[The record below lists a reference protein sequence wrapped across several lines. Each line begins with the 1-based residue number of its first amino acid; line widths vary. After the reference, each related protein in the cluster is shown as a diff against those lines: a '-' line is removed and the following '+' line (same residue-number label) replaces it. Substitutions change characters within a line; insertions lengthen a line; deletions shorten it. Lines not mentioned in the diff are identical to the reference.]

1 MKYLIL
7 EIIQEACEGKVMVD
21 NQDWPYSFNTIINDK
36 RRYINKNNNITLHIR
51 DIEEFKEKIKEYI
64 NLELDCK
71 RSTMK
76 IYNGNVSDKIKWYIV
91 NLFANMT
98 TEDFLNPIAF
108 IDKYMAFLKDKT
120 FDYLDEGIT
129 VKLPKVKDS
138 ELEIKREQ
146 NNTSMETPNR
156 ITLTLKKK
164 GEEFTTFKLPSIYY
178 AVREENNKKVCYI
191 YSVMNKGNKK
201 LNESELKFQKQINR
215 LLYKLND
222 GVVESEEYY
231 EYKEALKRKEEKEAQ
246 GEEVTEEIYYPEGN
260 ISDITNSF
268 LFSLNIF
275 MSLLQKEK
283 IKTVKVIPYLPVR
296 YNARALA
303 AKEKET
309 EEARELYEQRND
321 MIQTN
326 ATNKL
331 IRTFRRLSSQNGSV
345 KVIMYPYE
353 MDEFLTINL
362 DSRENE
368 LDNMLL
374 EESNDVINRE
384 IKEK

>member
-1 MKYLIL
+1 MKDLIL
-7 EIIQEACEGKVMVD
+7 EIIQEACEGKVIVD
-21 NQDWPYSFNTIINDK
+21 GEEWPYSFNTIIEDK
-36 RRYINKNNNITLHIR
+36 DFYENENNLSTLVIKDLDKLIEKLEEYITLELI
-51 DIEEFKEKIKEYI
+51 
-64 NLELDCK
+64 LERKTL
-71 RSTMK
+71 K
-76 IYNGNVSDKIKWYIV
+76 IYSGKEEDRIKWLIS

-129 VKLPKVKDS
+129 VNLPRVKDS

-156 ITLTLKKK
+156 ITLTLKRK
-164 GEEFTTFKLPSIYY
+164 GEELTTFKLPSIYY

-191 YSVMNKGNKK
+191 YSVMNKDNKK

-222 GVVESEEYY
+222 GVVDSEEYY

-246 GEEVTEEIYYPEGN
+246 GEKVTEEIYYPEGN

-275 MSLLQKEK
+275 MSLLQKEG
-283 IKTVKVIPYLPVR
+283 IETVKVVTYLPVR
-296 YNARALA
+296 YNSRAIA
-303 AKEKET
+303 AEKSPKKKEFQE
-309 EEARELYEQRND
+309 RND

-331 IRTFRRLSSQNGSV
+331 IRTFRRLAHQNDALE
-345 KVIMYPYE
+345 ITMYPYE
-353 MDEFLTINL
+353 YDEFLTISL
-362 DSRENE
+362 RSRDKE

-374 EESNDVINRE
+374 EESNDIINSE
-384 IKEK
+384 VKEK

>member
-1 MKYLIL
+1 MKKIFL
-7 EIIQEACEGKVMVD
+7 ELVKEACSGKVIVD
-21 NQDWPYSFNTIINDK
+21 GEKWPYSFNTIIEDK
-36 RRYINKNNNITLHIR
+36 DFYENENNLSTLVIKDLDKLIEKLEEYITLELI
-51 DIEEFKEKIKEYI
+51 
-64 NLELDCK
+64 LERKTL
-71 RSTMK
+71 K
-76 IYNGNVSDKIKWYIV
+76 IYSGKEEDRIKWLIS

-129 VKLPKVKDS
+129 VNLPRVKDS

-156 ITLTLKKK
+156 ITLTLKRK
-164 GEEFTTFKLPSIYY
+164 GEELTTFKLPSIYY

-191 YSVMNKGNKK
+191 YSVMNKDNKK

-222 GVVESEEYY
+222 GVVDSEEYY

-275 MSLLQKEK
+275 MSLLQKEG
-283 IKTVKVIPYLPVR
+283 IETVKVVTYLPVR
-296 YNARALA
+296 YNSRAIA
-303 AKEKET
+303 AEKSPKKKEFQE
-309 EEARELYEQRND
+309 RND

-331 IRTFRRLSSQNGSV
+331 IRTFRRLAHQNDALE
-345 KVIMYPYE
+345 ITMYPYE
-353 MDEFLTINL
+353 YDEFLTISL
-362 DSRENE
+362 RSRDKE

-374 EESNDVINRE
+374 EESNDIINSE
-384 IKEK
+384 VKEK

>member
-1 MKYLIL
+1 MKEIL
-7 EIIQEACEGKVMVD
+7 LELFQEAANGKVKVD
-21 NQDWPYSFNTIINDK
+21 GEEWPYSFNTNIEDK
-36 RRYINKNNNITLHIR
+36 LIFENKNNNACLVIKNFDKFIKK
-51 DIEEFKEKIKEYI
+51 IEEYI
-64 NLELDCK
+64 SLELTIDRK
-71 RSTMK
+71 TLK
-76 IYNGNVSDKIKWYIV
+76 IYNGKQGDKIKWLIS
-91 NLFANMT
+91 NLITNMT
-98 TEDFLNPIAF
+98 TEDFINPIHY
-108 IDKYMAFLKDKT
+108 IDKYIAFLKDKT
-120 FDYLDEGIT
+120 FDYLDDGVS
-129 VKLPKVKDS
+129 VKLHKLKET

-146 NNTSMETPNR
+146 NNTSMETPNK
-156 ITLTLKKK
+156 ITLTLRKNND
-164 GEEFTTFKLPSIYY
+164 EFVTFKLPSIYY
-178 AVREENNKKVCYI
+178 AIREENNEKVCYV
-191 YSVMNKGNKK
+191 YSVMNKDNKK
-201 LNESELKFQKQINR
+201 LNDEQIKFQKQINR

-222 GVVESEEYY
+222 GVVDSL
-231 EYKEALKRKEEKEAQ
+231 EYKAYKE
-246 GEEVTEEIYYPEGN
+246 GESTYYPEDN
-260 ISDITNSF
+260 ISDITHSF

-296 YNARALA
+296 YNSRALA

-309 EEARELYEQRND
+309 EEERELYEQRND

-331 IRTFRRLSSQNGSV
+331 IRTFRRLSSQNSSV

>member
-1 MKYLIL
+1 
-7 EIIQEACEGKVMVD
+7 
-21 NQDWPYSFNTIINDK
+21 
-36 RRYINKNNNITLHIR
+36 
-51 DIEEFKEKIKEYI
+51 
-64 NLELDCK
+64 
-71 RSTMK
+71 
-76 IYNGNVSDKIKWYIV
+76 
-91 NLFANMT
+91 MT

-129 VKLPKVKDS
+129 VNLPRVKDS

-156 ITLTLKKK
+156 ITLTLKRK
-164 GEEFTTFKLPSIYY
+164 GEELTTFKLPSIYY

-191 YSVMNKGNKK
+191 YSVMNKDNKK

-222 GVVESEEYY
+222 GVFDSEEYY

-275 MSLLQKEK
+275 MSLLQKEG
-283 IKTVKVIPYLPVR
+283 IETVKVVTYLPVR
-296 YNARALA
+296 YNSRAIA
-303 AKEKET
+303 AEKSPKKKEFQE
-309 EEARELYEQRND
+309 RND

-331 IRTFRRLSSQNGSV
+331 IRTFRRLAHQNDALE
-345 KVIMYPYE
+345 ITMYPYE
-353 MDEFLTINL
+353 YDEFLTISL
-362 DSRENE
+362 RSRDKE

-374 EESNDVINRE
+374 EESNDIINSE
-384 IKEK
+384 VKEK

>member
-1 MKYLIL
+1 MKKIFL
-7 EIIQEACEGKVMVD
+7 ELVKEACSGKVIVD
-21 NQDWPYSFNTIINDK
+21 GEEWPYSFNTIIEDK
-36 RRYINKNNNITLHIR
+36 DFYENEKNLSTLVIKDLDKLIEKLEEYITLELI
-51 DIEEFKEKIKEYI
+51 
-64 NLELDCK
+64 LERKTL
-71 RSTMK
+71 K
-76 IYNGNVSDKIKWYIV
+76 IYSGKEEDRIKWLIS

-129 VKLPKVKDS
+129 VNLPRVKDS

-156 ITLTLKKK
+156 ITLTLKRK
-164 GEEFTTFKLPSIYY
+164 EEESTTFKLPSIYY

-191 YSVMNKGNKK
+191 YSVMNKDNKK

-222 GVVESEEYY
+222 GVVDSEEYY

-275 MSLLQKEK
+275 MSLLQKEG
-283 IKTVKVIPYLPVR
+283 IETVKVVTYLPVR
-296 YNARALA
+296 YNSRAIA
-303 AKEKET
+303 AEKSPKKKEFQE
-309 EEARELYEQRND
+309 RND

-331 IRTFRRLSSQNGSV
+331 IRTFRRLAHQNDALE
-345 KVIMYPYE
+345 ITMYPYE
-353 MDEFLTINL
+353 YDEFLTISL
-362 DSRENE
+362 RSRDKE

-374 EESNDVINRE
+374 EESNDIINSE
-384 IKEK
+384 VKEK

>member
-1 MKYLIL
+1 MKKIFL
-7 EIIQEACEGKVMVD
+7 ELVKEACSGKVIVD
-21 NQDWPYSFNTIINDK
+21 GEEWPYSFNTIIEDK
-36 RRYINKNNNITLHIR
+36 DFYENENNLSTLVIKDLDKLIEKLEEYITLELI
-51 DIEEFKEKIKEYI
+51 
-64 NLELDCK
+64 LERKTL
-71 RSTMK
+71 K
-76 IYNGNVSDKIKWYIV
+76 IYSGKEEDRIKWLIS

-129 VKLPKVKDS
+129 VNLPRVKDS

-156 ITLTLKKK
+156 ITLTLKRK
-164 GEEFTTFKLPSIYY
+164 GEELTTFKLPSIYY

-191 YSVMNKGNKK
+191 YSVMNKDNKK

-222 GVVESEEYY
+222 GVFDSEEYY

-275 MSLLQKEK
+275 MSLLQKEG
-283 IKTVKVIPYLPVR
+283 IETVKVVTYLPVR
-296 YNARALA
+296 YNSRAIA
-303 AKEKET
+303 AEKSPKKKEFQE
-309 EEARELYEQRND
+309 RND

-331 IRTFRRLSSQNGSV
+331 IRTFRRLAHQNDALE
-345 KVIMYPYE
+345 ITMYPYE
-353 MDEFLTINL
+353 YDEFLTISL
-362 DSRENE
+362 RSRDKE

-374 EESNDVINRE
+374 EESNDIINSE
-384 IKEK
+384 VKEK

>member
-1 MKYLIL
+1 MKDLIL

-21 NQDWPYSFNTIINDK
+21 NLDWPFSFNTIINGK
-36 RRYINKNNNITLHIR
+36 RKYINKNNNITLHIR

-108 IDKYMAFLKDKT
+108 IDKYMAFLRDKT

-164 GEEFTTFKLPSIYY
+164 REEFTTFKLPSIYY

-191 YSVMNKGNKK
+191 YSVMNKDNKK

-222 GVVESEEYY
+222 GVVDSEEYY

-275 MSLLQKEK
+275 MSLLQKEG
-283 IKTVKVIPYLPVR
+283 IETVKVVTYLPVR
-296 YNARALA
+296 YNSRAIA
-303 AKEKET
+303 AEESPKKKEFQE
-309 EEARELYEQRND
+309 RND

-331 IRTFRRLSSQNGSV
+331 IRTFRRLAHQNDALE
-345 KVIMYPYE
+345 ITMYPYE
-353 MDEFLTINL
+353 YDEFLTISL
-362 DSRENE
+362 RSRDKE

-374 EESNDVINRE
+374 EESNDIINSE
-384 IKEK
+384 VKEK

>member
-1 MKYLIL
+1 MKKIFL
-7 EIIQEACEGKVMVD
+7 ELVKEACSGKVIVD
-21 NQDWPYSFNTIINDK
+21 GEEWPYSFNTIIEDK
-36 RRYINKNNNITLHIR
+36 DFYENENNLSTLVIKDLDKLIEKLEEYITLELI
-51 DIEEFKEKIKEYI
+51 
-64 NLELDCK
+64 LERKTL
-71 RSTMK
+71 K
-76 IYNGNVSDKIKWYIV
+76 IYSGKEEDRIKWLIS

-108 IDKYMAFLKDKT
+108 IDKYMSFLKDKT

-129 VKLPKVKDS
+129 VNLPRVKDS

-156 ITLTLKKK
+156 ITLTLKRK
-164 GEEFTTFKLPSIYY
+164 GEELTTFKLPSIYY

-191 YSVMNKGNKK
+191 YSVMNKDNKK

-222 GVVESEEYY
+222 GVVDSEEYY

-275 MSLLQKEK
+275 MSLLQKEG
-283 IKTVKVIPYLPVR
+283 IETVKVVTYLPVR
-296 YNARALA
+296 YNSRAIA
-303 AKEKET
+303 AEKSPKKKEFQE
-309 EEARELYEQRND
+309 RND

-331 IRTFRRLSSQNGSV
+331 IRTFRRLAHQNDALE
-345 KVIMYPYE
+345 ITMYPYE
-353 MDEFLTINL
+353 YDEFLTISL
-362 DSRENE
+362 RSRDKE

-374 EESNDVINRE
+374 EESNDIINSE
-384 IKEK
+384 VKEK

>member
-1 MKYLIL
+1 MKKIFL
-7 EIIQEACEGKVMVD
+7 ELVKEACSGKVIVD
-21 NQDWPYSFNTIINDK
+21 GEEWPYSFNTIIEDK
-36 RRYINKNNNITLHIR
+36 DFYENENNLSTLVIKDLDKLIEKLEEYITLELI
-51 DIEEFKEKIKEYI
+51 
-64 NLELDCK
+64 LERKTL
-71 RSTMK
+71 K
-76 IYNGNVSDKIKWYIV
+76 IYSGKEEDRIKWLIS

-129 VKLPKVKDS
+129 VNLPRVKDS

-156 ITLTLKKK
+156 ITLTLKRK
-164 GEEFTTFKLPSIYY
+164 GEELTTLKLPSIYY

-191 YSVMNKGNKK
+191 YSVMNKDNKK

-222 GVVESEEYY
+222 GVVDSEEYY

-275 MSLLQKEK
+275 MSLLQKEG
-283 IKTVKVIPYLPVR
+283 IETVKVVTYLPVR
-296 YNARALA
+296 YNSRAIA
-303 AKEKET
+303 AEKSPKKKEFQE
-309 EEARELYEQRND
+309 RND

-331 IRTFRRLSSQNGSV
+331 IRTFRRLAHQNDALE
-345 KVIMYPYE
+345 ITMYPYE
-353 MDEFLTINL
+353 YDEFLTISL
-362 DSRENE
+362 RSRDKE

-374 EESNDVINRE
+374 EESNDIINSE
-384 IKEK
+384 VTEK

>member
-1 MKYLIL
+1 MKKIFL
-7 EIIQEACEGKVMVD
+7 ELVKEACSGKVIVD
-21 NQDWPYSFNTIINDK
+21 GEEWPYSFNTIIEDK
-36 RRYINKNNNITLHIR
+36 DFYENENNLSTLVIKDLDKLIEKLEEYITLELI
-51 DIEEFKEKIKEYI
+51 
-64 NLELDCK
+64 LERKTL
-71 RSTMK
+71 K
-76 IYNGNVSDKIKWYIV
+76 IYSGKEEDRIKWLIS

-129 VKLPKVKDS
+129 VNLPRVKDS

-156 ITLTLKKK
+156 ITLTLKRK
-164 GEEFTTFKLPSIYY
+164 GEELTTFKLPSIYY

-191 YSVMNKGNKK
+191 YSVMNKDNKK

-222 GVVESEEYY
+222 GVVDSEEYY

-275 MSLLQKEK
+275 MSLLQKEG
-283 IKTVKVIPYLPVR
+283 IETVKVVTYLPVR
-296 YNARALA
+296 YNSRAIA
-303 AKEKET
+303 AEKSPKKKEFQE
-309 EEARELYEQRND
+309 RND

-331 IRTFRRLSSQNGSV
+331 IRTFRRLAHQNDALE
-345 KVIMYPYE
+345 ITMYPYE
-353 MDEFLTINL
+353 YDEFLTISL
-362 DSRENE
+362 RSRDKE

-374 EESNDVINRE
+374 EESNDIINSE
-384 IKEK
+384 VKEK

>member
-1 MKYLIL
+1 MKKIFL
-7 EIIQEACEGKVMVD
+7 ELVKEACSGKVIVD
-21 NQDWPYSFNTIINDK
+21 GEEWPYSFNTIIEDK
-36 RRYINKNNNITLHIR
+36 DFYENENNLSTLVIKDLDKLIEKLEEYITLELI
-51 DIEEFKEKIKEYI
+51 
-64 NLELDCK
+64 LERKTL
-71 RSTMK
+71 K
-76 IYNGNVSDKIKWYIV
+76 IYSGKEEDRIKWLIS

-129 VKLPKVKDS
+129 VNLPRVKDS

-156 ITLTLKKK
+156 ITLTLKRK
-164 GEEFTTFKLPSIYY
+164 GEELTTFKLPSIYY

-191 YSVMNKGNKK
+191 YSVMNKDNKK

-222 GVVESEEYY
+222 GVVDSEEYY
-231 EYKEALKRKEEKEAQ
+231 EYKEALKRKEEKESQ

-275 MSLLQKEK
+275 MSLLQKEG
-283 IKTVKVIPYLPVR
+283 IETVKVVTYLPVR
-296 YNARALA
+296 YNSRAIA
-303 AKEKET
+303 AEKSPKKKEFQE
-309 EEARELYEQRND
+309 RND

-331 IRTFRRLSSQNGSV
+331 IRTFRRLAHQNDALE
-345 KVIMYPYE
+345 ITMYPYE
-353 MDEFLTINL
+353 YDEFLTISL
-362 DSRENE
+362 RSRDKE

-374 EESNDVINRE
+374 EESNDIINSE
-384 IKEK
+384 VKEK

>member
-1 MKYLIL
+1 MKKIFL
-7 EIIQEACEGKVMVD
+7 ELVKEACSGKVIVD
-21 NQDWPYSFNTIINDK
+21 GEEWPYSFNTIIEDK
-36 RRYINKNNNITLHIR
+36 DFYENEKNLSTLVIKDLDKLIEKLEEYITLELI
-51 DIEEFKEKIKEYI
+51 
-64 NLELDCK
+64 LERKTL
-71 RSTMK
+71 K
-76 IYNGNVSDKIKWYIV
+76 IYSGKEEDRIKWLIS

-129 VKLPKVKDS
+129 VNLPRVKDS

-156 ITLTLKKK
+156 ITLTLKRK
-164 GEEFTTFKLPSIYY
+164 GEELTTFKLPSIYY

-191 YSVMNKGNKK
+191 YSVMNKDNKK

-222 GVVESEEYY
+222 GVVDSEEYY

-275 MSLLQKEK
+275 MSLLQKEG
-283 IKTVKVIPYLPVR
+283 IETVKVVTYLPVR
-296 YNARALA
+296 YNSRAIA
-303 AKEKET
+303 AEKSPKKKEFQE
-309 EEARELYEQRND
+309 RND

-331 IRTFRRLSSQNGSV
+331 IRTFRRLAHQNDALE
-345 KVIMYPYE
+345 ITMYPYE
-353 MDEFLTINL
+353 YDEFLTISL
-362 DSRENE
+362 RSRDKE

-374 EESNDVINRE
+374 EESNDIINSE
-384 IKEK
+384 VKEK

>member
-1 MKYLIL
+1 MKKIFL
-7 EIIQEACEGKVMVD
+7 ELVKEACSGKVIVD
-21 NQDWPYSFNTIINDK
+21 GEEWPYSFNTIIEDK
-36 RRYINKNNNITLHIR
+36 DFYENENNLSTLVIKDLDKLIEKLEEYITLELI
-51 DIEEFKEKIKEYI
+51 
-64 NLELDCK
+64 LERKTL
-71 RSTMK
+71 K
-76 IYNGNVSDKIKWYIV
+76 IYSGKEEDRIKWLIS

-129 VKLPKVKDS
+129 VNLPRVKDS

-156 ITLTLKKK
+156 ITLTLKRK
-164 GEEFTTFKLPSIYY
+164 GEELTTFKLPSIYY

-191 YSVMNKGNKK
+191 YSVMNKDNKK

-222 GVVESEEYY
+222 GVVDSEEYY

-275 MSLLQKEK
+275 MSLLQNEG
-283 IKTVKVIPYLPVR
+283 IQTVKVVTYLPVR
-296 YNARALA
+296 YNSRAIA
-303 AKEKET
+303 AEKSPKKKEFQE
-309 EEARELYEQRND
+309 RND

-326 ATNKL
+326 ATNKI
-331 IRTFRRLSSQNGSV
+331 IRTFRRLAHQNDALE
-345 KVIMYPYE
+345 ITMYPYE
-353 MDEFLTINL
+353 YDEFLTISL
-362 DSRENE
+362 RSRDKE

-374 EESNDVINRE
+374 EESNDIINSE
-384 IKEK
+384 VKEK

>member
-1 MKYLIL
+1 MKKIFL
-7 EIIQEACEGKVMVD
+7 ELVKEACSGKVIVD
-21 NQDWPYSFNTIINDK
+21 GEEWPYSFNTIIEDK
-36 RRYINKNNNITLHIR
+36 DFYENENNLSTLVIKDLDKLIEKLEEYITLELI
-51 DIEEFKEKIKEYI
+51 
-64 NLELDCK
+64 LERKTL
-71 RSTMK
+71 K
-76 IYNGNVSDKIKWYIV
+76 IYSGKEEDRIKWLIS

-129 VKLPKVKDS
+129 VNLPRVKDS

-156 ITLTLKKK
+156 ITLTLKRK
-164 GEEFTTFKLPSIYY
+164 GEELTTFKLPSIYY

-191 YSVMNKGNKK
+191 YSVMNKDNKK

-222 GVVESEEYY
+222 GVVDSEEYY

-246 GEEVTEEIYYPEGN
+246 GEKVTEEIYYPEGN

-275 MSLLQKEK
+275 MSLLQKEG
-283 IKTVKVIPYLPVR
+283 IETVKVVTYLPVR
-296 YNARALA
+296 YNSRAIA
-303 AKEKET
+303 AEKSPKKKEFQE
-309 EEARELYEQRND
+309 RND

-331 IRTFRRLSSQNGSV
+331 IRTFRRLAHQNDALE
-345 KVIMYPYE
+345 ITMYPYE
-353 MDEFLTINL
+353 YDEFLTISL
-362 DSRENE
+362 RSRDKE

-374 EESNDVINRE
+374 EESNDIINSE
-384 IKEK
+384 VKEK

>member
-1 MKYLIL
+1 MKKIFL
-7 EIIQEACEGKVMVD
+7 ELVKEACSGKVIVD
-21 NQDWPYSFNTIINDK
+21 GEEWPYSFNTIIEDK
-36 RRYINKNNNITLHIR
+36 DFYENENNLSTLVIKDLDKLIEKLEEYITLELI
-51 DIEEFKEKIKEYI
+51 
-64 NLELDCK
+64 LERKTL
-71 RSTMK
+71 K
-76 IYNGNVSDKIKWYIV
+76 IYSGKEEDRIKWLIS

-129 VKLPKVKDS
+129 VNLPRVKDS

-156 ITLTLKKK
+156 ITLTLKRK
-164 GEEFTTFKLPSIYY
+164 GEELTTFKLPSIYY

-191 YSVMNKGNKK
+191 YSVMNKDNKK

-222 GVVESEEYY
+222 GVVDSEEYY

-275 MSLLQKEK
+275 MSLLQKEG
-283 IKTVKVIPYLPVR
+283 IETVKVVTYLPVR
-296 YNARALA
+296 YNSRAIA
-303 AKEKET
+303 AEKSPKKKEFQE
-309 EEARELYEQRND
+309 RND

-331 IRTFRRLSSQNGSV
+331 IRTFRRLANQNDALE
-345 KVIMYPYE
+345 ITMYPYE
-353 MDEFLTINL
+353 YDEFLTISL
-362 DSRENE
+362 RSRDKE

-374 EESNDVINRE
+374 EESNDIINSE
-384 IKEK
+384 VKEK